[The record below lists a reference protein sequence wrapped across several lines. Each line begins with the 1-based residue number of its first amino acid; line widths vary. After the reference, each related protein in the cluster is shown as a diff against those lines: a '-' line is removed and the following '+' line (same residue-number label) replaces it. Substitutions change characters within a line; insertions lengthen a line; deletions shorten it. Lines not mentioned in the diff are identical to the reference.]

1 MAPVIARLV
10 SESKPY
16 LVPGKLLIKE
26 LWFEVPLDHANPA
39 GKQLTLFARSAIRY
53 EKPIVEPSSAEAAAA
68 SQQRPYLLFLQG
80 GPGVGTPAPQNSP
93 LSHHMLDRGY
103 ELLMLD
109 QRGTGFSS
117 PVSAA
122 TLALAAGSSPRAQ
135 AAYLRHFRADALV
148 RDSEAVR
155 RLLTRDYPPEKRRWS
170 IFGQSFGG
178 MTSLTYLSFAPEG
191 LREVFVTGGLAALDK
206 GPDDVYA
213 ATYRRCLAR
222 NRAYY
227 RKFPGD
233 VAVVKWLAG
242 KIRELGGEKGV
253 PLPAGGLLTVPRLMT
268 LGLNLG
274 MDGGIDVVHNY
285 IIRMK
290 ADLDQF
296 GVFTRYTLNAIEQEG
311 IWDTCPIYSLL
322 HEPCWCY
329 GPGVAGNWAAE
340 RVGKTLEEYR
350 WLHDDWAG
358 PESLGDA
365 PLYFSGE
372 MIYPFLFDVCPELAQ
387 MKETAQILAE
397 FDQWE
402 PLYDLK
408 QLAKNEVPV
417 YAASYD
423 DMYVDSDLARVTA
436 SRIQGIKVFET
447 NVLFHNALRSKPEDV
462 FRELLNLRDNT
473 ID

>member
-16 LVPGKLLIKE
+16 IVPGKLRVKE
-26 LWFEVPLDHANPA
+26 LWFEVPLDHTKPS
-39 GKQLTLFARSAIRY
+39 GKQIALFARTAVKHER
-53 EKPIVEPSSAEAAAA
+53 PIVEPSPADAA
-68 SQQRPYLLFLQG
+68 QRPYLLFLQG

-103 ELLMLD
+103 ELLLLD
-109 QRGTGFSS
+109 QRGTGLSS
-117 PVSAA
+117 PVSAG
-122 TLALAAGSSPRAQ
+122 TLAPLGGPRAQ
-135 AAYLRHFRADALV
+135 ADYLKHFRADALV

-155 RLLTRDYPPEKRRWS
+155 RRLTRDYPPERQKWS

-178 MTSLTYLSFAPEG
+178 MASLTYLSFAPEG
-191 LREVFVTGGLAALDK
+191 LRESFITGGLAALDK
-206 GPDDVYA
+206 TPEEVYA
-213 ATYRRCLAR
+213 ATYRRCIAR
-222 NRAYY
+222 NQAYY

-233 VAVVKWLAG
+233 VATVKWLAQ
-242 KIRELGGEKGV
+242 KIRDLGGEGGI
-253 PLPAGGLLTVPRLMT
+253 PLPAGGRLTVQRLMT

-274 MDGGIDVVHNY
+274 MDGGIDLVHNY
-285 IIRMK
+285 ILRMK

-296 GVFTRYTLNAIEQEG
+296 GLFTRFTLNAIEQEG

-322 HEPCWCY
+322 HEPCWSY

-340 RVGKTLEEYR
+340 RVGKTLEEYQ
-350 WLHDDWAG
+350 WLRKDWAG
-358 PESLGDA
+358 PASLGDK

-372 MIYPFLFDVCPELAQ
+372 MIYPFLFETCPELVKL
-387 MKETAQILAE
+387 KETAQILAE

-402 PLYDLK
+402 PLYSIE
-408 QLAKNEVPV
+408 QLARNEVPV
-417 YAASYD
+417 YAACYD
-423 DMYVDSDLARVTA
+423 DMYVDSDMARVTA

>member
-1 MAPVIARLV
+1 MAPVVARLV

-16 LVPGKLLIKE
+16 LVPGKLLVKE
-26 LWFEVPLDHANPA
+26 LWFEVPLDHSQPD
-39 GKQLTLFARSAIRY
+39 GKQLTLFARSAVKY
-53 EKPIVEPSSAEAAAA
+53 ERPIVEPSPAEAAAA
-68 SQQRPYLLFLQG
+68 QQRPYLLFLQG
-80 GPGVGTPAPQNSP
+80 GPGVGTPAPQDSP

-103 ELLMLD
+103 ELLLLD
-109 QRGTGFSS
+109 QRGTGLSS

-122 TLALAAGSSPRAQ
+122 TLALVGSPREQ
-135 AAYLRHFRADALV
+135 AAYLRLFRADALV

-155 RLLTRDYPPEKRRWS
+155 RRLTRDFPPEKRRWS

-191 LREVFVTGGLAALDK
+191 LREAFVTGGLAALDR
-206 GPDDVYA
+206 GPDDVYR

-227 RKFPGD
+227 AKFPGD
-233 VAVVKWLAG
+233 VAVVKRLAA
-242 KIRELGGEKGV
+242 KIRELGGEGGGGGV

-268 LGLNLG
+268 LGLGLG
-274 MDGGIDVVHNY
+274 MDGGIDAVHNHVT
-285 IIRMK
+285 RMK

-296 GVFTRYTLNAIEQEG
+296 GFFTRYTLNALEQEG
-311 IWDTCPIYSLL
+311 IWDTCPLYSLL
-322 HEPCWCY
+322 HEPCWCF

-350 WLHDDWAG
+350 WLRADWAG
-358 PESLGDA
+358 PESLGDE

-402 PLYDLK
+402 PLYSIE

-417 YAASYD
+417 YAACYD
-423 DMYVDSDLARVTA
+423 DMYVDPDLARVTA
-436 SRIQGIKVFET
+436 SRIRGIKVFET

-473 ID
+473 IN